1 MDPLTPQEGK
11 EEAGGPNETLRLVA
25 RAAWIAVRL
34 ILILCLGERGVLFFY
49 QNF

>member
-1 MDPLTPQEGK
+1 MDPLNPGDPGAAAAPPGEV
-11 EEAGGPNETLRLVA
+11 LRLVA

-34 ILILCLGERGVLFFY
+34 ILILCLGERGILFFY